1 VVSTSSTTIS
11 IDILSK
17 LSSVENSWSIRRTT
31 RSAISRSGRTSS
43 GEEMKT
49 RNVLR
54 SASATGLVLCAFE
67 PECTGWWGAV
77 EVGSS
82 LRSAGEALGTTVLDW
97 KDFTPGR
104 SILQQI
110 EGAAERCN
118 AGIFLFTEDDKL
130 PTSAFPNQAAPRDS
144 VVFEAGYFIN
154 SKGKDHVLIIQ
165 EAGAKTP
172 AELGG
177 DIYGSLE
184 DKSNIATIEETVRKF
199 VKAL

>member
-1 VVSTSSTTIS
+1 
-11 IDILSK
+11 
-17 LSSVENSWSIRRTT
+17 
-31 RSAISRSGRTSS
+31 
-43 GEEMKT
+43 
-49 RNVLR
+49 
-54 SASATGLVLCAFE
+54 
-67 PECTGWWGAV
+67 
-77 EVGSS
+77 
-82 LRSAGEALGTTVLDW
+82 VLDW

-177 DIYGSLE
+177 EIYGSLE

-199 VKAL
+199 VKALQSRKMGAPFAFVAKTRSSSGEAHIPDGFVDV